1 MSPQDRDKPST
12 GETAPESGDNGDDFA
27 PAVGDVGA
35 DDEKSTAA
43 ISTRDRAGIDR
54 EPRGRGQDAGSV
66 SDLSRRPAIDYHLEP
81 ESNAWFLTL
90 LKAATPGWAFLRER
104 YQRSWLSRDAMA
116 GLAVTSYLVPQV
128 MAYSAIVGVPPVTG
142 LWTCLIAMVVYV
154 VVGGSRVL
162 SVGPESTIAL
172 LAGLSVAGLAQ
183 GDPAR
188 VVELTAALSL
198 LVAAWCFVGRALR
211 LGVIAD
217 LLSEPLLVGYLA
229 GAAALMIAGQLGKL
243 TRTDVEGESIIDQA
257 TGFASVASETHVAT
271 LAVGLVTFVTI
282 LAIHHFRPRW
292 PAALIGVVGSM
303 LAFVVI
309 GLDDYG
315 VSAVGEVPSGI
326 PIPSLPEVS
335 GSEFQ
340 RLVVAGL
347 GVAIMA
353 YGDNML
359 FARAFPSPSLPGE
372 RPSDREVD
380 PQNELAAL
388 GAVHVAVGLFGG
400 FPVSSSGS
408 RTALALA
415 SRAKTQVYSLV
426 AAACVLVVILLAGS
440 ITTVLPNAA
449 LGAVVVY
456 AATRLVHI
464 DKFIRLFRFRRREFL
479 LAVTTLVGTV
489 VYGILAGVG
498 LAVALALLDMGQ
510 RMARPRSAV
519 LGRVP
524 GVAGMHSVTDYP
536 NAQTLPGLI
545 IYRYDAPLFFAN
557 IGDLRR
563 NVQRIVDEE
572 RTAYPREP
580 LRWFLLNVEAA
591 SQIDI
596 TACDGLVDLQHD
608 LAAQDIR
615 LGFVRIKNDLY
626 QALRRTGVVN
636 ETNQD
641 MLFPTLPV
649 AEERYVEWARRN
661 PVATTVAA
669 TEQEPVKEAAGP
681 WTTIPNAT
689 GTAPLPDAETHP
701 R

>member
-1 MSPQDRDKPST
+1 MGESGDHGDTVDRSPQD
-12 GETAPESGDNGDDFA
+12 AQ
-27 PAVGDVGA
+27 GA
-35 DDEKSTAA
+35 DGVAPPEVDLGDGSDEAVTESAHE
-43 ISTRDRAGIDR
+43 AGP
-54 EPRGRGQDAGSV
+54 EPS
-66 SDLSRRPAIDYHLEP
+66 LSRRPAVDYHLEP
-81 ESNAWFLTL
+81 ESNAWLLML
-90 LKAATPGWAFLRER
+90 LKAATPGWTFLRER
-104 YQRSWLSRDAMA
+104 YDRAWLSRDSMA
-116 GLAVTSYLVPQV
+116 GLSVSAYLIPQV

-154 VVGGSRVL
+154 IVGGSRVL

-172 LAGLSVAGLAQ
+172 LAGVSVADMAQ
-183 GDPAR
+183 GDPVR

-243 TRTDVEGESIIDQA
+243 TGTDVEGESIIDQV
-257 TGFASVASETHVAT
+257 TSFASAASDAHLAT
-271 LAVGLVTFVTI
+271 LAVGVITYAVI
-282 LAIHHFRPRW
+282 LGIHLLRPKW

-303 LAFVVI
+303 LAYVVL
-309 GLDDYG
+309 GLDAYG
-315 VSAVGEVPSGI
+315 VTAVGEVPSGF
-326 PIPSLPEVS
+326 PTPRLPEVS
-335 GSEFQ
+335 GAELQS
-340 RLVVAGL
+340 LVVAAL

-359 FARAFPSPSLPGE
+359 FGRAFPSPPLPGE
-372 RPSDREVD
+372 QPSDRELD
-380 PQNELAAL
+380 PQSELAAL
-388 GAVHVAVGLFGG
+388 GTIHVAVGLFGG

-408 RTALALA
+408 RTALAVA
-415 SRAKTQVYSLV
+415 ARARTQVYSLV
-426 AAACVLVVILLAGS
+426 AAVCVLAVIVLAGR

-456 AATRLVHI
+456 AATHLVHI
-464 DKFIRLFRFRRREFL
+464 DKFVRLFRFRRREFL

-489 VYGILAGVG
+489 IYGILAGVG

-524 GVAGMHSVTDYP
+524 GVAGMHSVVDYP
-536 NAQTLPGLI
+536 QAQTLPGLI

-563 NVQRIVDEE
+563 HVQRIIDEE
-572 RTAYPREP
+572 QKAYPDEP
-580 LRWFLLNVEAA
+580 LRWFLLNVEAVA
-591 SQIDI
+591 QIDI
-596 TACDGLVDLQHD
+596 TACDGLADLQHD
-608 LAAQDIR
+608 LAAQDIK

-626 QALRRTGVVN
+626 QALRRSEVID

-649 AEERYVEWARRN
+649 AEEQYLEWARQN
-661 PVATTVAA
+661 PVTPTTLDREPEPERRAT
-669 TEQEPVKEAAGP
+669 GP
-681 WTTIPNAT
+681 WRAAS
-689 GTAPLPDAETHP
+689 TASVSAPRPDEEARP